1 MSAELTDSS
10 ESQSTLS
17 SLDRGGSDSKPSDKD
32 HDLSRSLNLLALST
46 EPQQVA
52 PTSPRSCASSRQN
65 QVSSPRSFAPRNT
78 GILHA
83 LLHCKPQAYDLT
95 DSRSLTINKFI
106 KKFRQSNRYP
116 PLGPSFDLG
125 SFRIVAFVEEL
136 ERFMQ
141 EMGGDADD
149 EDGKEVELDQI
160 PHPYRDL
167 IYLQA
172 QAIFYLNLISPDID
186 TEVRE
191 FWNEFSK
198 NLGPV

>member
-1 MSAELTDSS
+1 
-10 ESQSTLS
+10 
-17 SLDRGGSDSKPSDKD
+17 
-32 HDLSRSLNLLALST
+32 
-46 EPQQVA
+46 
-52 PTSPRSCASSRQN
+52 
-65 QVSSPRSFAPRNT
+65 
-78 GILHA
+78 
-83 LLHCKPQAYDLT
+83 
-95 DSRSLTINKFI
+95 
-106 KKFRQSNRYP
+106 
-116 PLGPSFDLG
+116 
-125 SFRIVAFVEEL
+125 
-136 ERFMQ
+136 MQ

-149 EDGKEVELDQI
+149 EDAKEVELDQI